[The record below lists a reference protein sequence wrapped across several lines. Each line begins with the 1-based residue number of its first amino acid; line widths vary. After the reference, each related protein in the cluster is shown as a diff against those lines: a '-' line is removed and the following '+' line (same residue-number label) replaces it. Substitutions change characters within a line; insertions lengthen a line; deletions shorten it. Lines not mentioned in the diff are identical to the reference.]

1 LQVHTYNLNYPTMPK
16 IDLCIEPFFIGS
28 KTVDKIFKANEL
40 GFNAIEFWFW
50 DHEFTGSGL
59 EYRKKEIDEIAD
71 VCRKLNITI
80 NDIVVNSPDGSIGGF
95 LTKPEDRE
103 KYLDRLN
110 ETIEIAHKLKCRK
123 LITCTGNEISGKSF
137 EQQFDSVVATLA
149 KAATIASKENITL
162 VLEALNS
169 HVDHAGYFLV
179 SSKTGFDIVKK
190 VNSPNL
196 KLLYDVYHMQI
207 MEGNHIATIQQ
218 NSNLIGHYHSAG
230 VPGRNEIYKGEIN
243 YLPIL
248 RAIDDSGFDGFF
260 GLEYW
265 PSEDEELSLTK
276 TLKYIKS
283 KQD

>member
-1 LQVHTYNLNYPTMPK
+1 MPR

-28 KTVDKIFKANEL
+28 KTVDKIIKANEL
-40 GFNAIEFWFW
+40 GFDAVEFWFW
-50 DHEFTGSGL
+50 DHEFNGSDL
-59 EYRKKEIDEIAD
+59 IFKKKEIDEIAAVCGELD
-71 VCRKLNITI
+71 VTI

-103 KYLDRLN
+103 KYLDRLR

-123 LITCTGNEISGKSF
+123 LITCTGNEIAGRSF
-137 EQQFDSVVATLA
+137 EQQFDCVAETLSRA
-149 KAATIASKENITL
+149 VEIASKEKITL

-190 VNSPNL
+190 VDSPYL

-207 MEGNHIATIQQ
+207 MEGNHIATIRQ
-218 NSNLIGHYHSAG
+218 NSSLIGHYHSAG

-248 RAIDDSGFDGFF
+248 EAVDDTGYSGYF

-265 PSEDEELSLTK
+265 PSETQELSLTK
-276 TLKYIKS
+276 TLQYIKS
-283 KQD
+283 K